1 MVSCCSLPR
10 SLLYFFWS
18 SLSCGWMICMDC
30 AELNCFQV
38 SGKSTR
44 RTMIVRPMM
53 ARPQLQFGPSPSE
66 AKAPLIVTRIQ
77 CSSRMSCLR
86 TGTLYTGAHVRLAVL
101 MLASFVARRHR
112 VVATVAEGIAAQQA
126 PRGQTEA
133 ADGAVLTQRLHGVV
147 GARRV
152 VPAARPQQRRDRVPV
167 HPDEGDEDLAHEP
180 WTSSRTPARP
190 CASFSSAPASSTRS
204 RAREQDLRRLR
215 PGVPVHD
222 LAAAGAA
229 LQVLPVVL
237 QLRRGGAA
245 RTRRPPRPRSGH
257 VAPAALQSLQ
267 QRWLRPGAAA
277 PQRVRA

>member
-86 TGTLYTGAHVRLAVL
+86 PGTLYTGAHVRLAVL

-152 VPAARPQQRRDRVPV
+152 VPAARPQQRRDRVLV

-180 WTSSRTPARP
+180 WTSSRTPARATSSSR
-190 CASFSSAPASSTRS
+190 CGRAITTRSYSSARCPAQPWKASRSRRLTRLRTTAPPSFFETDSPSLGPSAPVSAGRLNEYSTRN
-204 RAREQDLRRLR
+204 REA
-215 PGVPVHD
+215 VE
-222 LAAAGAA
+222 
-229 LQVLPVVL
+229 LPCL
-237 QLRRGGAA
+237 
-245 RTRRPPRPRSGH
+245 
-257 VAPAALQSLQ
+257 
-267 QRWLRPGAAA
+267 
-277 PQRVRA
+277 

>member
-1 MVSCCSLPR
+1 
-10 SLLYFFWS
+10 
-18 SLSCGWMICMDC
+18 MDC

-133 ADGAVLTQRLHGVV
+133 A
-147 GARRV
+147 
-152 VPAARPQQRRDRVPV
+152 
-167 HPDEGDEDLAHEP
+167 
-180 WTSSRTPARP
+180 
-190 CASFSSAPASSTRS
+190 
-204 RAREQDLRRLR
+204 
-215 PGVPVHD
+215 
-222 LAAAGAA
+222 

-237 QLRRGGAA
+237 QVRRGGAA
-245 RTRRPPRPRSGH
+245 RARRSPRPRSGH
-257 VAPAALQSLQ
+257 VAPA
-267 QRWLRPGAAA
+267 
-277 PQRVRA
+277 